1 MTEKKL
7 IQVLKNH
14 NQPHILNH
22 YYALPPAGKRAF
34 LKECGQLDFELTFS
48 LYRESLTGK
57 ERSLDLKSMGPAPI
71 VAIPREAAEIAR
83 RLEARRVGE
92 ALLREGKAGVL
103 IVAGGQGSR
112 LGFNGPKGM
121 FPVSPVRGKTLFR
134 LFCESLK
141 AASLLYGARIPL
153 VIMTSRENDS
163 DTRTYFESNGYFD
176 LDRQDVHFFEQ
187 GMAPTITPGG
197 ALIVKDETHLFTN
210 PDGHGGSLK
219 GLHDSGLLDHL
230 ISRGVSDI
238 FYCQVDNPLAKIA
251 DPVFLGYHH
260 TAGSEM
266 STKVVRREN
275 IEEKVGVY
283 VTIDGKESILE
294 YSDLGGKHMGA
305 LDGSGNILYW
315 GGNTAIHVVSLSFV
329 KRLNSHGFALP
340 YHRAQRSVET
350 RRPDGALERIEG
362 WKFETFVFDAIPF
375 AEKTCCIEVAR
386 EEEFSPVKNSDGVDS
401 PRTASL
407 AMSDLFTNWL
417 EEAGVAVSPGVL
429 VEISPLFAADK
440 EQLALRLKGG
450 AMAVHETTY
459 FGD

>member
-1 MTEKKL
+1 
-7 IQVLKNH
+7 VL
-14 NQPHILNH
+14 L
-22 YYALPPAGKRAF
+22 
-34 LKECGQLDFELTFS
+34 FEG
-48 LYRESLTGK
+48 RI

-251 DPVFLGYHH
+251 DPANLDVAVIPGIHVIISFAPG
-260 TAGSEM
+260 
-266 STKVVRREN
+266 VRR
-275 IEEKVGVY
+275 
-283 VTIDGKESILE
+283 IDLVVVNPGHAELC
-294 YSDLGGKHMGA
+294 GKHF
-305 LDGSGNILYW
+305 
-315 GGNTAIHVVSLSFV
+315 TESLPQF
-329 KRLNSHGFALP
+329 L
-340 YHRAQRSVET
+340 
-350 RRPDGALERIEG
+350 
-362 WKFETFVFDAIPF
+362 
-375 AEKTCCIEVAR
+375 
-386 EEEFSPVKNSDGVDS
+386 
-401 PRTASL
+401 
-407 AMSDLFTNWL
+407 
-417 EEAGVAVSPGVL
+417 
-429 VEISPLFAADK
+429 
-440 EQLALRLKGG
+440 
-450 AMAVHETTY
+450 
-459 FGD
+459 